1 MISSYTMKRLE
12 GELELQETKLRNLFH
27 TIYAE
32 DGRAW
37 DIWTYEVQA
46 KGLDKTLK
54 RIKERPKTFGSMKGH
69 LRLGFIKDKD
79 IENRERAQ
87 KELAFQS
94 ERWRSAQLQVE
105 QSKARLEEIAK
116 NEADHPKN
124 EQPKRETGRHADV
137 SRGR

>member
-1 MISSYTMKRLE
+1 MISSHTMKRLE
-12 GELELQETKLRNLFH
+12 GELEFHETKLRNLFH
-27 TIYAE
+27 TIYVE

-37 DIWTYEVQA
+37 DIWTYDVQA

-54 RIKERPKTFGSMKGH
+54 RIKDRPKSFGPMKGH

-79 IENRERAQ
+79 IDDRERAQ
-87 KELAFQS
+87 KELVFHA

-105 QSKARLEEIAK
+105 QSKQRLEEIAK

-124 EQPKRETGRHADV
+124 EQQRRETGRQADA
-137 SRGR
+137 SRER